1 MIQNFFGFQSTNPE
15 ERTRRVRDV
24 FTNVASKYDLMNDL
38 MSLGIHRYWKSSFV
52 SHLPLKP
59 HDRIL
64 DVAGGTGDIAFKILE
79 SYPHLNLSV
88 TVCDL
93 TPEMLHVG
101 GERALDRGLIRNL
114 DWACGNAEQLPFPDN
129 SYDLY
134 TISFGMRNVTHLSQ
148 ALAEAYRVL
157 KPGGRFVCLEFSKVQ
172 LPVLEKVYDRYSFQ
186 VLPWLGEKVAGD
198 RASYQYLVESIR
210 RFPEQEQ
217 FAELLK
223 KSGFIDV
230 DWKNFLSGVSCIH
243 SATKNND

>member
-1 MIQNFFGFQSTNPE
+1 MIQNFFGFQSTSPE

-24 FTNVASKYDLMNDL
+24 FTSVASKYDLMNDL

-64 DVAGGTGDIAFKILE
+64 DVAGGTGDIAFKILG

-101 GERALDRGLIRNL
+101 GERALDRGLIHNL

-157 KPGGRFVCLEFSKVQ
+157 KPGGHFVCLEFSKVQ
-172 LPVLEKVYDRYSFQ
+172 LPMLEKAYDHYSFE

-217 FAELLK
+217 FAGLLK

-230 DWKNFLSGVSCIH
+230 DWKNFLGGVSCIH

>member
-1 MIQNFFGFQSTNPE
+1 MIQNFFGFQSANPE
-15 ERTRRVRDV
+15 ERTRRVQNV
-24 FTNVASKYDLMNDL
+24 FASVASRYDLMNDL

-52 SHLPLKP
+52 SNLPIKL

-79 SYPHLNLSV
+79 SYPHLNPSV
-88 TVCDL
+88 TICDL
-93 TPEMLHVG
+93 TPNMLHVG
-101 GERALDRGLIRNL
+101 QDRALNRGLIHNL
-114 DWACGNAEQLPFPDN
+114 EWTCGNAEQLPFPDN
-129 SYDLY
+129 SYDIY

-172 LPVLEKVYDRYSFQ
+172 LPVLEKLYDRYSFD
-186 VLPWLGEKVAGD
+186 VLPRLGEFVTND

-210 RFPEQEQ
+210 RFPNQEQ

-223 KSGFIDV
+223 DSGFVDV
-230 DWKNFLSGVSCIH
+230 DWKNFMAGVSCIH
-243 SATKNND
+243 SAIKK